1 MKPTLQPAQWAGIF
15 RKYKLTL
22 LAALALLLVTGAAA
36 WAMAPQPVLVI
47 VEDQEQSV
55 EFWTKNKSLGAALQE
70 GGIAVGPEDQVSM
83 ALDTSLKGLKEVR
96 LSIRRAIPVHLVVGG
111 EHREVKS
118 ALDTVGELLAQQEI
132 TLGEKDSV
140 SPELTTALTAGLEV
154 KVVRRTEETVVSQVE
169 IPYEL
174 VRRDDRTMTIGEM
187 KELQVGAPGL
197 MEVREVIH
205 REDGQEI
212 GREVVEETVIQE
224 AVPQIVAYGTLGV
237 VSRGGTEYRYT
248 REIVMEAT
256 GYTAGPESNPNGNGY
271 TYTGMKA
278 VRGVVAVDPRV
289 IPLYTRVY
297 VEGYGPA
304 IAADIGGAIK
314 GNKIDLCFDTVEEAL
329 QWGRRPAKVYILD

>member
-1 MKPTLQPAQWAGIF
+1 MKPSVQPAQWAGYLQ
-15 RKYKLTL
+15 KYKLAL
-22 LAALALLLVTGAAA
+22 LAALVLLIFAGAGVWALS
-36 WAMAPQPVLVI
+36 PKPVLV
-47 VEDQEQSV
+47 VVDDHGQSV
-55 EFWTKNKSLGAALQE
+55 EFWTKKRLLETALAAE
-70 GGIAVGPEDQVSM
+70 GIAVSSEDHVS
-83 ALDTSLKGLKEVR
+83 LPLETSLKGHKEVR
-96 LSIRRAIPVHLVVGG
+96 LTIRRAVLVHLIVGG
-111 EHREVKS
+111 ELQEVKS
-118 ALDTVGELLAQQEI
+118 AAATVGDLLAQYQI
-132 TLGEKDSV
+132 TLGVKDSV
-140 SPELTTALTAGLEV
+140 APDPTSAITSGMEV
-154 KVVRRTEETVVSQVE
+154 KVVRRTEEIVVSQVE
-169 IPYEL
+169 IPYNL
-174 VRRDDRTMTIGEM
+174 IRRDDRTMTVGQM
-187 KELQVGAPGL
+187 KELQEGAPGT
-197 MEVREVIH
+197 MEVREVIY

-212 GREVVEETVIQE
+212 GREVLEETVVQE

>member
-1 MKPTLQPAQWAGIF
+1 M
-15 RKYKLTL
+15 
-22 LAALALLLVTGAAA
+22 
-36 WAMAPQPVLVI
+36 
-47 VEDQEQSV
+47 
-55 EFWTKNKSLGAALQE
+55 
-70 GGIAVGPEDQVSM
+70 
-83 ALDTSLKGLKEVR
+83 
-96 LSIRRAIPVHLVVGG
+96 SIRRAMPIHLTVGG
-111 EHREVKS
+111 ELRQVKS
-118 ALDTVGELLAQQEI
+118 AHSTVADLLAKQEV
-132 TLGEKDSV
+132 TLGPKDSV
-140 SPELTTALTAGLEV
+140 TPELTTPLTAGLEV
-154 KVVRRTEETVVSQVE
+154 KVVRRTEETVISKVE

-174 VRRDDRTMTIGEM
+174 VRREDRTMTIGQM
-187 KELQVGAPGL
+187 KELQAGAPGL

-212 GREVVEETVIQE
+212 GREVLEETVIQD

-237 VSRGGTEYRYT
+237 VSRGGTEYRFS

-314 GNKIDLCFDTVEEAL
+314 GNKIDLCFDTVQEAL
-329 QWGRRPAKVYILD
+329 EWGRRPAKVYILD